1 MVFNSELDRII
12 PPEVKD
18 DEFYEAIQTL
28 ARETDIK
35 TVLEIGSSSG
45 AGSTEA
51 FVKGLRHN
59 PNHPTLFCMEI
70 SKPRFLALQKTYDRE
85 DFVKCYNVS
94 SVPVDS
100 FPRADEVIRFYKT
113 TKTNLNFY
121 PIEQVLLW

>member
-1 MVFNSELDRII
+1 MQPLFITNKNVVFKGIEFYCCNSLINSSLPYFKNSEFDRII

-70 SKPRFLALQKTYDRE
+70 SKPRFLALQKAYDRE
-85 DFVKCYNVS
+85 DFVKCY
-94 SVPVDS
+94 
-100 FPRADEVIRFYKT
+100 
-113 TKTNLNFY
+113 
-121 PIEQVLLW
+121 